1 MDTKCLVCGIPNFER
16 IQKDG
21 TFSKYLKYKEKK
33 IKEYTCLM
41 KNESLF
47 IIDQN
52 INNYKNNN
60 VLSIKLN
67 IKSDETQKTIKKI
80 FNKLVKLKYYISIYK
95 NQIYIYLQKNI
106 IKIAKYSYLMENE
119 YNFKSK
125 QLIKKL
131 AVVYKINKLR
141 FPKLSN
147 KDLFIQIFYAFYI
160 HSLIDEIYK
169 KYKINLIN
177 DFDNYH
183 EVYKFLKEKKYVKKY
198 NEKIIPQ
205 IKNKVKSIN
214 HLLKKESEKIKNIKN
229 EIKKNQEIL

>member
-33 IKEYTCLM
+33 INEYTCLF

-47 IIDQN
+47 IIDEYRT
-52 INNYKNNN
+52 NYKNNN
-60 VLSIKLN
+60 VLITKLN
-67 IKSDETQKTIKKI
+67 IKSDETQKIIKKI
-80 FNKLVKLKYYISIYK
+80 FNKLVKLKYYISTNK
-95 NQIYIYLQKNI
+95 NNIYIYLPKNLN
-106 IKIAKYSYLMENE
+106 KLAKYNYLMENE

-125 QLIKKL
+125 KLIKKL
-131 AVVYKINKLR
+131 AVVFKIYKLR

-147 KDLFIQIFYAFYI
+147 KDLFIQIFYAYYI
-160 HSLIDEIYK
+160 ISLVNEIYT

-198 NEKIIPQ
+198 NEKIVPK
-205 IKNKVKSIN
+205 IKKKVKSIN
-214 HLLKKESEKIKNIKN
+214 HLLKQKSEKIKNIKDN
-229 EIKKNQEIL
+229 IEKNQELL

>member
-33 IKEYTCLM
+33 INEYTCLF
-41 KNESLF
+41 KNDSLF
-47 IIDQN
+47 IIDEYRT
-52 INNYKNNN
+52 NYKNNN
-60 VLSIKLN
+60 ILITKLN
-67 IKSDETQKTIKKI
+67 IKSNDTQKIIKKTS
-80 FNKLVKLKYYISIYK
+80 NKLTKLKYYKSIYK
-95 NQIYIYLQKNI
+95 NNIYIYQPKNLN
-106 IKIAKYSYLMENE
+106 KIAKYNYLMENE

-131 AVVYKINKLR
+131 AVVFKIYKLR

-160 HSLIDEIYK
+160 ISLLDEIHK

-214 HLLKKESEKIKNIKN
+214 DLLKKECEKIKNIKDKI
-229 EIKKNQEIL
+229 EKNQELF